1 MCDFA
6 EIKNHGFVCRSS
18 SLLTLLYPLWTMPF
32 RFIHC
37 LERDTRDTMVQNRRE
52 TMRTIVYPKSL
63 KDIPAWRRRQ
73 IAQDIQWF
81 TRYSP
86 TERLDYVDREWAE
99 IQDFIKDYGFH
110 KHGPRKRNKPAGRHS
125 RV

>member
-1 MCDFA
+1 
-6 EIKNHGFVCRSS
+6 
-18 SLLTLLYPLWTMPF
+18 
-32 RFIHC
+32 
-37 LERDTRDTMVQNRRE
+37 MVQSQRE

-86 TERLDYVDREWAE
+86 TERLDYVDREWAD
-99 IQDFIKDYGFH
+99 IQSFIKEYGFQ
-110 KHGPRKRNKPAGRHS
+110 KHGTGKRIKPAGRHS